1 MVGAKIYRCQV
12 VQCQIVWVNCPG
24 KLSILVCWCQIVWF
38 IMLVPLPNR
47 PLLIL
52 GAKLSYNPSPPHFSG
67 GSLSCQ
73 MLRCEFLWNSKGFF
87 CNFLQICAD
96 ILKTQLPLFVCRWFF
111 KSGNLGLGGRKPHC
125 FCPSYLL
132 TGFGKEDQHHGAYI
146 ISHVCL
152 ISPASCSSCGFL

>member
-47 PLLIL
+47 PLLTL

-87 CNFLQICAD
+87 FAIFCKFAQIFEDATSTFLAVLVC
-96 ILKTQLPLFVCRWFF
+96 LPLFFQKWQFR
-111 KSGNLGLGGRKPHC
+111 
-125 FCPSYLL
+125 
-132 TGFGKEDQHHGAYI
+132 TGWSK
-146 ISHVCL
+146 
-152 ISPASCSSCGFL
+152 ASLFLPFIPFDRIW